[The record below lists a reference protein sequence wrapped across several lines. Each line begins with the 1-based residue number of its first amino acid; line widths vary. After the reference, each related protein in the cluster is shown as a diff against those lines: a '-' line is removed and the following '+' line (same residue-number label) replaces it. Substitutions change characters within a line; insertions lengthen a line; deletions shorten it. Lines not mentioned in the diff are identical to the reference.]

1 MSGLRTDAQQRGD
14 AGEQLAFALLLEAGL
29 RAVGRNLRFK
39 VGELDLVMEDG
50 ETLVFIEVRRRGR
63 EDFGGAL
70 ESIDR
75 RKAQKF
81 VRAAKAFLQ
90 QHPRYAHWGCRFDVV
105 AIDDGRDAPEWMRGA
120 FTLDDV

>member
-1 MSGLRTDAQQRGD
+1 MSTQRTEAQVRGD
-14 AGEQLAFALLLEAGL
+14 AGEQSAFDMLVEAGL
-29 RAVGRNLRFK
+29 RPVGRNLRFK
-39 VGELDLVMEDG
+39 VGELDAVMEDG
-50 ETLVFIEVRRRGR
+50 NTLVFIEVRRRGR

-75 RKAQKF
+75 RKAQKI

-90 QHPRYAHWGCRFDVV
+90 QQPRYAAWGCRFDVV
-105 AIDDGRDAPEWMRGA
+105 AIDDTRDAPDWVRGA